1 MRLQAVEVARWLRRR
16 VENVAVALL
25 SVMFA
30 TFILQI
36 FFRYVLN
43 NPVGW
48 SEEVIITTWLW
59 SVLWGAAF
67 VLRESEE
74 IRFDIIYSN
83 IGEGARRVFTAVSG
97 LALIVLYGISL
108 PGAYSYVSF
117 MRVERSAYLQVPISW
132 LYSVYVIFAVACV
145 GRYCWLVYQAVRGAR
160 SPATDPAQLV
170 DSSVPVSPFALC
182 IVTIVFLGTLGLPI
196 GHSMIAAS
204 ILYLLLSGLDLG
216 TVAEQILHELFNS
229 YVLLAIPLFILAADL
244 MNIGS
249 LTDRLLQFCLVLV
262 GRFRGGLGHVN
273 VVANMIFAGMSGS
286 AIADAVGVGRIIIGM
301 MTKDGR
307 YPVAYAGAITASAA
321 IIGPIIPP
329 SIPMVL
335 YALISDTSI
344 GYLFLGGFVP
354 EIMLGVAFMTM
365 NSVIA
370 RRRNYPVEPPVPLRK
385 VPRITLRAFPALML
399 PVILL
404 FGIYG
409 GVMTPTEGAAAAAFY
424 ALFASTVLY
433 RAVTWNQLYGAILT
447 SGKASTSIGIL
458 IAGALVFNYVV
469 TSENIP
475 KSLQALMSGY
485 HLSAGGF
492 LLIVNIVLLILGCLL
507 EGSTILLVVV
517 PIFIP
522 TAKAL
527 GIDLVHFGVVVV
539 VNIMIGLLTPPY
551 GLLLFVLA
559 NMTKQPLTAIV
570 REAAPFIF
578 TAIVL
583 LAFITVVPESI
594 LWLPRL
600 MGYKG

>member
-1 MRLQAVEVARWLRRR
+1 M
-16 VENVAVALL
+16 
-25 SVMFA
+25 
-30 TFILQI
+30 
-36 FFRYVLN
+36 
-43 NPVGW
+43 
-48 SEEVIITTWLW
+48 
-59 SVLWGAAF
+59 
-67 VLRESEE
+67 
-74 IRFDIIYSN
+74 
-83 IGEGARRVFTAVSG
+83 
-97 LALIVLYGISL
+97 
-108 PGAYSYVSF
+108 
-117 MRVERSAYLQVPISW
+117 
-132 LYSVYVIFAVACV
+132 
-145 GRYCWLVYQAVRGAR
+145 
-160 SPATDPAQLV
+160 
-170 DSSVPVSPFALC
+170 PVSPFALC
-182 IVTIVFLGTLGLPI
+182 IITIVVLGALGLPI
-196 GHSMIAAS
+196 GHSMIVAS
-204 ILYLLLSGLDLG
+204 VFYLLLSGLDLG
-216 TVAEQILHELFNS
+216 TAAEQILNGLFNS

-286 AIADAVGVGRIIIGM
+286 AIADAVGIGRIIIGM

-354 EIMLGVAFMTM
+354 GVMLGGVFMVM
-365 NSVIA
+365 NSIIA
-370 RRRNYPVEPPVPLRK
+370 RRRNYPVEPPIPLGEIPK
-385 VPRITLRAFPALML
+385 ITMRAFPALML

-424 ALFASTVLY
+424 ALLASTLIY
-433 RAVTWNQLYGAILT
+433 RAVTWKQLYGAILT
-447 SGKASTSIGIL
+447 SGRATTSIGML

-469 TSENIP
+469 TIENVP
-475 KSLQALMSGY
+475 ASLAKVLTGL
-485 HLSAGGF
+485 HPSAGGF
-492 LLIVNIVLLILGCLL
+492 LLIVNILLLVLGCLL
-507 EGSTILLVVV
+507 EGSTILLVIV

-559 NMTKQPLTAIV
+559 NMTKQPLVAIV
-570 REAAPFIF
+570 REAALFIL
-578 TAIVL
+578 AALMVL
-583 LAFITVVPESI
+583 GVITLFPDTI

-600 MGYKG
+600 IGYKG

>member
-1 MRLQAVEVARWLRRR
+1 MPL
-16 VENVAVALL
+16 
-25 SVMFA
+25 
-30 TFILQI
+30 
-36 FFRYVLN
+36 
-43 NPVGW
+43 
-48 SEEVIITTWLW
+48 
-59 SVLWGAAF
+59 
-67 VLRESEE
+67 
-74 IRFDIIYSN
+74 
-83 IGEGARRVFTAVSG
+83 
-97 LALIVLYGISL
+97 
-108 PGAYSYVSF
+108 
-117 MRVERSAYLQVPISW
+117 
-132 LYSVYVIFAVACV
+132 
-145 GRYCWLVYQAVRGAR
+145 
-160 SPATDPAQLV
+160 
-170 DSSVPVSPFALC
+170 SPFALC
-182 IVTIVFLGTLGLPI
+182 IIAIVLLGALGLPI

-216 TVAEQILHELFNS
+216 TAAEQILNGLFNS

-286 AIADAVGVGRIIIGM
+286 AIADAVGIGRIIIGM
-301 MTKDGR
+301 MTKESR
-307 YPVAYAGAITASAA
+307 YPIAYAGAITASAA

-354 EIMLGVAFMTM
+354 GVMLGIAFMVM
-365 NSVIA
+365 NSIIA
-370 RRRNYPVEPPVPLRK
+370 RRRNYPVEPPIPAREI
-385 VPRITLRAFPALML
+385 PRITLRAFPALML

-433 RAVTWNQLYGAILT
+433 RAVTWKQLYEAILT
-447 SGKASTSIGIL
+447 SGKATTSIGML

-469 TSENIP
+469 TIENIP
-475 KSLQALMSGY
+475 NSLARLMAG
-485 HLSAGGF
+485 HDLSAGGF
-492 LLIVNIVLLILGCLL
+492 LLVVNILLLILGCLL
-507 EGSTILLVVV
+507 EGSTILLVIV

-527 GIDLVHFGVVVV
+527 GIDLVHFGVVAVF
-539 VNIMIGLLTPPY
+539 NIMIGLITPPY
-551 GLLLFVLA
+551 GLLLFIISAISGAPLRTIIRDTMPFVAAMIVALA
-559 NMTKQPLTAIV
+559 IIT
-570 REAAPFIF
+570 FIPE
-578 TAIVL
+578 
-583 LAFITVVPESI
+583 TV

-600 MGYKG
+600 LGYKG